1 MALLNYGK
9 TLSDLVGLNYLK
21 KPDES
26 GHDNKKYLEL
36 VFSNDGHIIT
46 HGQDYLKDF
55 VSGKRGLVPDYPNDG
70 STTKIFGKNGWSSLT
85 TAHLPIYTSGNYDTS
100 TILNSSQIYA
110 LINNLVE
117 SGIAAH
123 DAMVFKGPIDS
134 PNKIPSSGYSKGWTY
149 RITAMGVYLGT
160 ACQPGDLLIAK
171 ADAEENQSSINTE
184 HWFVI
189 DTNVKGLTNININGL
204 GFQFSGNSVS
214 EETTYQSTIYGPVNA
229 GTEGQLLTATGN
241 TPIWANPSTIQVGK
255 AITANTATT
264 ADTATKLANSISFGN
279 GLTQAVFDGSAAKSI
294 ELQKASTSAIGGVQ
308 IGNNITIADGV
319 ISLTTQNII
328 AALGFMPGHA
338 EAAVDTYSISGTG
351 VTINLLK
358 TTTEGDSSSTVYA
371 GTHTIPV
378 VSTSNPGVVPQLPGD
393 STDKFFKSNGK
404 WEALPE
410 NAYLNT
416 WRDIQIAGTS
426 IGNKTL
432 NFVPAG
438 SIAIVANPFD
448 QAPNNG
454 DIFDVGFDLY
464 WWNLDANNGQ
474 GAFEQ

>member
-9 TLSDLVGLNYLK
+9 TLSELVGLNYLK
-21 KPDES
+21 KPGES
-26 GHDNKKYLEL
+26 GHENKKYLEL

-55 VSGKRGLVPDYPNDG
+55 ISGKRGLVPSYPDDG
-70 STTKIFGKNGWSSLT
+70 STTKILGKNGWSSLT
-85 TAHLPIYTSGNYDTS
+85 TAHLPIYTSGSYDTS
-100 TILNSSQIYA
+100 TILNSSQIYT

-123 DAMVFKGPIDS
+123 DAMVFKGPISSPDS
-134 PNKIPSSGYSKGWTY
+134 IPTSGYSKGWTY

-184 HWFVI
+184 HWFVV

-214 EETTYQSTIYGPVNA
+214 GEITYQSAIYGPVTA
-229 GTEGQLLTATGN
+229 GTAGWLLTATGN
-241 TPIWANPSTIQVGK
+241 TPIWADPNTIQVGK
-255 AITANTATT
+255 ATT

-279 GLTQAVFDGSAAKSI
+279 GLTQAVFDGSAAKSV
-294 ELQKASTSAIGGVQ
+294 ELQKASTSTIGGVQ
-308 IGNNITIADGV
+308 IGNNITIANGV
-319 ISLTTQNII
+319 ISLTTQNILD
-328 AALGFMPGHA
+328 ALGFMPGHA
-338 EAAVDTYSISGTG
+338 EAAVDTYSISGNG
-351 VTINLLK
+351 VTVSLLK
-358 TTTEGDSSSTVYA
+358 TTTEGDSSSTVSA
-371 GTHTIPV
+371 GTYEIPI
-378 VSTSNPGVVPQLPGD
+378 VSKSNSGVVPQLPAD
-393 STDKFFKSNGK
+393 STDKFFKSNGT
-404 WEALPE
+404 WEALPA

-416 WRDIQIAGTS
+416 WRTIQVAGTS
-426 IGNKTL
+426 IENKIL

-448 QAPNNG
+448 QKPG
-454 DIFDVGFDLY
+454 TTDTFDIGFDLY
-464 WWNLDANNGQ
+464 WWNLDTGT
-474 GAFEQ
+474 FEQ